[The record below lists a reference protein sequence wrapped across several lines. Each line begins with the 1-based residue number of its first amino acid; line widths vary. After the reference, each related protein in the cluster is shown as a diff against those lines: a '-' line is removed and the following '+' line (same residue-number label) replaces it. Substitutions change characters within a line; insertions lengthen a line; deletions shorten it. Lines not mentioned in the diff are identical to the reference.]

1 MNWPRLPLACLGP
14 LLAVSCASLSAVA
27 HAETLKVGFVTTL
40 STPAKLV
47 GGELRDG
54 FVLALDQIDR
64 KVGEVA
70 IEAIVVDDA
79 YSTEVGLQATKT
91 LIDKDNVDLVT
102 GFLWSDILLSSSEYA
117 LAAGKI
123 VIGANA
129 GPSLLAGR
137 GCHRNFF
144 NIAFQNDQLPE
155 AIGKFVRERGRTK
168 AYVVVPDYAAGTD
181 HASGFERGFAGDIV
195 GRSRTRWRPTPDLD
209 FEPILRRA
217 KDAGADTI
225 FAFYPGGK
233 PGFEF
238 LRQFKTS
245 GLVGNIA
252 LATSFTVDELS
263 LRSLQEHNVGGVW
276 GMLTATHWAANL
288 EYEENIRFVAAFMQR
303 FGRTPTLYAAQ
314 GYDLVQFLKAAL
326 ERTKGKFRDQRAFRE
341 ALRTVS
347 WPSTRGPV
355 RFGRNQF
362 LRQNIYLATVVD
374 GEGGWTVKALEPIE
388 KDAKDAYADECKEAI
403 VPARRK

>member
-1 MNWPRLPLACLGP
+1 M
-14 LLAVSCASLSAVA
+14 
-27 HAETLKVGFVTTL
+27 
-40 STPAKLV
+40 V

-64 KVGEVA
+64 KVGEVT
-70 IEAIVVDDA
+70 IEPIILNDA
-79 YSTEVGLQATKT
+79 YSTEIGLQATKT
-91 LIDKDNVDLVT
+91 LIHNDKVDLIA
-102 GFLWSDILLSSSEYA
+102 GFLWSDILISASEYA

-123 VIGANA
+123 VISANA
-129 GPSLLAGR
+129 GPSIRAGR

-144 NIAFQNDQLPE
+144 NIAFQNDQLSE
-155 AIGKFVRERGRTK
+155 AIGKFVGERGRTK

-181 HASGFERGFAGDIV
+181 AASGFERAFGGEIV
-195 GRSRTRWRPTPDLD
+195 GRSSTRWRPTPEMD
-209 FEPILRRA
+209 FEPILKKAR
-217 KDAGADTI
+217 DAGADTI

-238 LRQFKTS
+238 LRQYKTS

-263 LRSLQEHNVGGVW
+263 LRSLQERNVGGVW

-288 EYEENIRFVAAFMQR
+288 DYEENIRFVAAFTQR
-303 FGRTPTLYAAQ
+303 FGRTPTSYAAQ

-326 ERTKGKFRDQRAFRE
+326 KRTKGKIRDQVAFRE

-355 RFGRNQF
+355 RFGSNQF
-362 LRQNIYLATVVD
+362 LRQNIYIATVVD
-374 GEGGWTVKALEPIE
+374 SDRGWTVKALEAIDT
-388 KDAKDAYADECKEAI
+388 DAKDSYADECKAG
-403 VPARRK
+403 AGSR